1 MKITN
6 ATFPPHI
13 ARAYGVRASQPA
25 ARVTPT
31 EPADRVGPI
40 AKITPAR
47 RADLATLVARVV
59 PGSISFAED
68 GTAVPSAPARAFYT
82 HPADANAAA
91 TGIALGRSIDTTG

>member
-1 MKITN
+1 MKITP

-25 ARVTPT
+25 ARVTPN

-47 RADLATLVARVV
+47 RNDLAGLVARVV
-59 PGSISFAED
+59 PGSISFTDD
-68 GTAVPSAPARAFYT
+68 GTAMPKAPSLPMYT
-82 HPADANAAA
+82 RSADRNAAA
-91 TGIALGRSIDTTG
+91 TGIAVGRSIDVTG